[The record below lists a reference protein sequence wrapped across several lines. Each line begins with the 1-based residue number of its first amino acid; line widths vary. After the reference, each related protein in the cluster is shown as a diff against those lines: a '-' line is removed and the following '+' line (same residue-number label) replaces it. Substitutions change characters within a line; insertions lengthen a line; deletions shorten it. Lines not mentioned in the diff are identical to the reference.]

1 MLIDSKLD
9 FFRDLV
15 SCNYPLYFWVYQPDL
30 TLEGSSCPDEK
41 AMDGI
46 FSLSG
51 CKEYLKQYS
60 KTSDLPVILT
70 DSLGLMWA
78 ASFEVS
84 HGQISRVH
92 VMGPAFINQNS
103 LPHIEQELNA
113 HQMSVAMKK
122 QMLRHL
128 EGLPLISSVTFYQYV
143 LMFHYCIRHEK
154 LTIVDLQ
161 HQVRGTGEHPA
172 KQKKE
177 TDDDSHLGVRNI
189 ESKLLQMVEQGN
201 LNYKEILAQ
210 AASTSPGVRTNIGN
224 PIQQGKYSS
233 VTFTALCSRAAIAG
247 GLPAPT
253 AYSLN
258 DMYTQAADSC
268 KTLGELAALN
278 AVMYGDFIYR
288 VHKCRQNPEVSVP
301 VQTCCDYITMHITE
315 KFDIQK
321 LADMVGYTEYY
332 LSRKFKKET
341 GVSIN
346 SFIKSAKIEHARTM
360 LSTTGDSIQEISEQ
374 LNFCSR
380 SYFADTFQKE
390 TGMSP
395 SEYREKYRSI

>member
-1 MLIDSKLD
+1 MLVDNKLN
-9 FFRDLV
+9 FFRELV
-15 SCNYPLYFWVYQPDL
+15 SCNYPLYFWVYDSNL
-30 TLEGSSCPDEK
+30 VLESSCCPEEK

-51 CKEYLKQYS
+51 CKEYLKEYTQ
-60 KTSDLPVILT
+60 TSSLPIILS

-78 ASFEVS
+78 ASFEVDND
-84 HGQISRVH
+84 QISKIH
-92 VMGPAFINQNS
+92 VLGPAFINQNS

-122 QMLRHL
+122 QMMRQL
-128 EGLPLISSVTFYQYV
+128 EQLPLISSVTFYQYV
-143 LMFHYCIRHEK
+143 LMFHYCIRGEK
-154 LTIVDLQ
+154 LTIGDLQ
-161 HQVRGTGEHPA
+161 HQMRGTNEHPA
-172 KQKKE
+172 KQKPE
-177 TDDDSHLGVRNI
+177 ADDDSHLGVRNI

-210 AASTSPGVRTNIGN
+210 AATTSPGVRTNIGN

-258 DMYTQAADSC
+258 DLYTQAADSC
-268 KTLGELAALN
+268 KTLGEIASLN
-278 AVMYGDFIYR
+278 ALMYEDFIYR

-301 VQTCCDYITMHITE
+301 IQTCCDYINMHITE
-315 KFDIQK
+315 KIDIQK
-321 LADMVGYTEYY
+321 LADMAGYTDYY
-332 LSRKFKKET
+332 LTRKFKKET

-346 SFIKSAKIEHARTM
+346 SFIKSAKIEYAKTL
-360 LSTTGDSIQEISEQ
+360 LSTSSESIQTISEQ

-395 SEYREKYRSI
+395 SEYRVKNRSI